1 MSAGPIALVGSGEF
15 TPAMEE
21 VDGELLEGRPQRVVF
36 LPTAAAP
43 EGEKSIAYWVD
54 LGRLHYT
61 RLGVEAVPL
70 LVLDRAGADD
80 DDANL
85 ASAIAGAGLVYLSGG
100 DPTYL
105 AATLLHTRVGD
116 AIVAAWQNGAA
127 VAGCSAGA
135 VALTD
140 YVPDVRHRG
149 RTATGGLALV
159 PHIVVLPHFDQL
171 ERWAPGVTKWALDS
185 LPADRVLVGVDE
197 ETAMLGGP
205 VEWRVR
211 GRRHVWELSRGAD
224 PVGHAAGDTL
234 STPVRSASGS

>member
-1 MSAGPIALVGSGEF
+1 MSAGPVALVGSGEF
-15 TPAMEE
+15 TPAMED
-21 VDGELLEGRPQRVVF
+21 VDRELLEGRPQRVVF

-43 EGEKSIAYWVD
+43 EGEKSIAHWVD

-70 LVLDRAGADD
+70 LVLDRVGADD
-80 DDANL
+80 ADL
-85 ASAIAGAGLVYLSGG
+85 ASAIAGAGLIYLSGG

-149 RTATGGLALV
+149 RPATGGLALV
-159 PHIVVLPHFDQL
+159 PHVVVLPHFDQL
-171 ERWAPGVTKWALDS
+171 ERWVPGVTKWALEAV
-185 LPADRVLVGVDE
+185 PEHRVLVGVDE
-197 ETAMLGGP
+197 DTAMLGGP

-211 GRRHVWELSRGAD
+211 GRRRVWELRRGAD
-224 PVGHAAGDTL
+224 PAGHAAGDTL
-234 STPVRSASGS
+234 TTPLPPAA

>member
-1 MSAGPIALVGSGEF
+1 VSAGLVALVGSGEF

-21 VDGELLEGRPQRVVF
+21 VDRELLEGRPQRVVF

-43 EGEKSIAYWVD
+43 EGDRSIAYWVD

-70 LVLDRAGADD
+70 LVLDRVGADD
-80 DDANL
+80 AAL

-105 AATLLHTRVGD
+105 AATLLQSRVGD

-135 VALTD
+135 AALTD

-149 RTATGGLALV
+149 RPATGGLALV
-159 PHIVVLPHFDQL
+159 PHVVVLPHFDQL
-171 ERWAPGVTKWALDS
+171 ERWAPGVTQWALEA
-185 LPADRVLVGVDE
+185 LPEHRVLVGIDE
-197 ETAMLGGP
+197 DTAMLGGP

-211 GRRHVWELSRGAD
+211 GRGRVWELRRDGD
-224 PVGHAAGDTL
+224 PVGHSAGDTL
-234 STPVRSASGS
+234 TTPLPPPA

>member
-15 TPAMEE
+15 TPAMED
-21 VDGELLEGRPQRVVF
+21 VDRELLEGRPRRVVF

-43 EGEKSIAYWVD
+43 EGDRSLAYWVD

-61 RLGVEAVPL
+61 RLGVEALPL
-70 LVLDRAGADD
+70 LVRNRV
-80 DDANL
+80 DAERSDL

-105 AATLLHTRVGD
+105 AATLVRTRVGD
-116 AIVAAWQNGAA
+116 AIVAAWQRGAA

-140 YVPDVRHRG
+140 HVPDVRHRG
-149 RTATGGLALV
+149 RPATRGLALV

-171 ERWAPGVTKWALDS
+171 ERWAPGVTRWALES
-185 LPADRVLVGVDE
+185 LPDDRLLIGVDE
-197 ETAMLGGP
+197 ETAILGGT

-211 GRRHVWELSRGAD
+211 GRRRVWELRRGAD
-224 PVGHAAGDTL
+224 PIGHAAGEAFT
-234 STPVRSASGS
+234 TPLPPPQRKPG